1 MSLELNAA
9 ALVLLAA
16 VMHASWNALVKGAG
30 DRLLTMTFLSFWPL
44 FPALAAAVF
53 WLPTP
58 APASWPFIVGST
70 IIHVGYYVGLIKA
83 YRFGDL
89 SQVYPLA
96 RGTAPVFVALLSAL
110 TAGEILSPAGFAGV
124 ALVSIGTA
132 SLAFERGWPRGDQA
146 RSVAFAL
153 MTALTIML
161 YTVVDGL
168 GVRRSG
174 APLGYI
180 AWLFSVDGIPLFI
193 ASLIWRRGQIATY
206 FRDTWHIAMVGGFL
220 SFAGYGIAIWAMSL
234 GAMAQVAALRETG
247 VIFAAIIGA
256 VFLREPFGRR
266 RVIAAAVVAAG
277 IVVLQ
282 ASR

>member
-1 MSLELNAA
+1 M
-9 ALVLLAA
+9 
-16 VMHASWNALVKGAG
+16 
-30 DRLLTMTFLSFWPL
+30 
-44 FPALAAAVF
+44 
-53 WLPTP
+53 
-58 APASWPFIVGST
+58 
-70 IIHVGYYVGLIKA
+70 
-83 YRFGDL
+83 
-89 SQVYPLA
+89 A

-110 TAGEILSPAGFAGV
+110 AAGEVLSPAGFAGV

-132 SLAFERGWPRGDQA
+132 SLTFERGWPKGDQA

-153 MTALTIML
+153 ITAFTIML

-180 AWLFSVDGIPLFI
+180 AWLFTVDGIPLFI
-193 ASLIWRRGQIATY
+193 AAIIWRRGQVATY
-206 FRDTWHIAMVGGFL
+206 FRNTWHIAMLGGFL

-247 VIFAAIIGA
+247 VIFAAIIGT
-256 VFLREPFGRR
+256 VFLGEPFGRR
-266 RVIAAAVVAAG
+266 RVIAAVIVAAG